1 MRTEIAINLSTSEF
15 LTLRLSSR
23 SMGEVFGDRTFW
35 KSRFIPS
42 GDRGFLTSL
51 LKAPSIDNGDENSQ
65 GLDNRD
71 WRSIY
76 RCTAKIGLKDGHL
89 FEFRRQ
95 WDNNRWL
102 RERYTMTKASEEIGS
117 YNNLLSE
124 MSWKG
129 RSTRTSC
136 DRVERQGTR
145 VDLCM
150 HCGMEHIPLKQA
162 VPLSDTVVSIEV
174 YILHEG
180 PEAFVTGLGLM
191 EGGTGNQRL
200 IFGYRI
206 PSQYMV
212 IDLDG
217 KRLMGLNVAAG
228 ASGIRAI
235 QPIFEDGLGRWA
247 GDLDLYNSSRKEL
260 TTDTGVKAF
269 SGDFDVSLPPLKC
282 FTK

>member
-1 MRTEIAINLSTSEF
+1 
-15 LTLRLSSR
+15 
-23 SMGEVFGDRTFW
+23 MGEVFRDRIFW

-51 LKAPSIDNGDENSQ
+51 LKAPSIGNGDKNNQ
-65 GLDNRD
+65 GPDNRD

-76 RCTAKIGLKDGHL
+76 RCTAKIGRKDGHL

-95 WDNNRWL
+95 WHNNRWL

-117 YNNLLSE
+117 YNNLLSV
-124 MSWKG
+124 MSWK
-129 RSTRTSC
+129 SFSSSSSC

-145 VDLCM
+145 LDLCL
-150 HCGMEHIPLKQA
+150 HCQMEHIPLKQA
-162 VPLSDTVVSIEV
+162 VLLSDTIVRIEV

-180 PEAFVTGLGLM
+180 TRTFVTGFGLID
-191 EGGTGNQRL
+191 GGKGDQRL

-206 PSQYMV
+206 PGQYMV

-217 KRLMGLNVAAG
+217 KRLMGLNVAG
-228 ASGIRAI
+228 ALGVRAI

-247 GDLDLYNSSRKEL
+247 GDLDLYDTGRKEL

-269 SGDFDVSLPPLKC
+269 SGHFDVSLPPLNC